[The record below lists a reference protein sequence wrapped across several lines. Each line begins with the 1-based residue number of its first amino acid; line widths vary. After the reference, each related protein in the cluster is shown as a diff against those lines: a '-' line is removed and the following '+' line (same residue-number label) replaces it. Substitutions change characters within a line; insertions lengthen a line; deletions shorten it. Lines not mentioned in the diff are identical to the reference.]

1 MSVWLSTSMCPIKPC
16 TRPDFHL
23 MNECFPLH
31 IFPIFYGSYK
41 CMDAYYT
48 HVDQIA
54 RMMRNN
60 FVQKLNTG
68 MRQFSSNHAGPIKF
82 CLKKSFGCGKSLSR
96 WSSILCNHTGEI
108 RSRWRE
114 ERQQDQA
121 AQSYDQWGMM
131 AVRRQPPFVALLS
144 RVSMQCIPDAS
155 HVHLRIFF

>member
-121 AQSYDQWGMM
+121 A
-131 AVRRQPPFVALLS
+131 RRRTISEKWWQCDGSHHSLLS
-144 RVSMQCIPDAS
+144 SAG
-155 HVHLRIFF
+155 